1 MPLGRWKRAPKPETV
16 SYYLDILKA
25 LGEPGCAFCRLSHAS
40 ANRYLDAVLWE
51 LVNDPEVR
59 AELNAARGYCPNHG
73 QLLARAGAALGVA
86 ILSRGVLR
94 TLLDVLA
101 SGPVEPAR
109 DSVVQ
114 GFLRGADRNGPSRVT
129 AKLVEALEPQRL
141 CPACLHQQERE
152 RELAI
157 TLLTYLD
164 EPGDLS
170 EAYQHSAGLCLAH
183 FRQALCQASSPE
195 EAKALV
201 RVQRLVWERLDGE
214 LGEFIR
220 KSDVRFR
227 EEGFGD
233 EKDVWRRALEVLCG
247 SSWPV

>member
-1 MPLGRWKRAPKPETV
+1 
-16 SYYLDILKA
+16 LDILEA
-25 LGEPGCAFCRLSHAS
+25 LGQPGCAFCRLSDAS
-40 ANRYLDAVLWE
+40 ARRYLDAVLWE
-51 LVNDPEVR
+51 MVNDPEVR

-86 ILSRGVLR
+86 ILTRGVLS

-101 SGPVEPAR
+101 SSPVEPAR

-114 GFLRGADRNGPSRVT
+114 GRLRGTDRKGPFRGT
-129 AKLVEALEPQRL
+129 AKLVEALEPQRP
-141 CPACLHQQERE
+141 CPVCRVQWDRE
-152 RELAI
+152 RELAT

-164 EPGDLS
+164 EPGDLGQ
-170 EAYQHSAGLCLAH
+170 AYERSAGLCLAH
-183 FRQALCQASSPE
+183 FRQTLCQASSPG
-195 EAKALV
+195 EAQALV

-233 EKDVWRRALEVLCG
+233 EKDAWRRALEVLCG